1 MVLPLRHD
9 NKKNAMLLNKILMQV
24 PTATP
29 DTAAANKIKEATN
42 AVTSQVDSLANQLHP
57 DSIAAMTP
65 EKIVDKFK
73 YLDLGSLVTS
83 LSSQLVSL
91 ALRILAAVVI
101 FYLGKFVINKIY
113 SVVRAIMVAKGLD
126 RSLTSFVLSF
136 IKITLLFLLIITVI
150 GVLGIETSSF
160 IAIFASAGVAIGMA
174 LSGTLQN
181 FAGGVLILLLKPY
194 KVGDYIEQG
203 ELKGTVKEIQIFH
216 TVINT
221 YNNDRI
227 VIPNG
232 GLSTSSLKNFSAEP
246 YHRVEWRVGITYGD
260 DIDVARKVLLG
271 ILAADERIVHTDADV
286 KETEQPQEAAPS
298 TEQHENLP
306 WWKRLF
312 HWHRQRVEQWNETQ
326 EAQLAALVPKP
337 NYAPSV
343 NIESLDESQVT
354 LIVRAWTEIANYWQV
369 LYDVNE
375 CIYKQLPQHGVRFP
389 FPQLDIHLQQGDSNL
404 DKS

>member
-1 MVLPLRHD
+1 
-9 NKKNAMLLNKILMQV
+9 MLLNKILMQIPV
-24 PTATP
+24 AAP
-29 DTAAANKIKEATN
+29 DTVAANKIKEATN
-42 AVTSQVDSLANQLHP
+42 VVTAHVDSLATQLHP

-65 EKIVDKFK
+65 DKIVDKFK

-91 ALRILAAVVI
+91 GLRILAAILI
-101 FYLGKFVINKIY
+101 FYIGKFIINKIY
-113 SVVRAIMVAKGLD
+113 SVVRAIMVAKGFD
-126 RSLTSFVLSF
+126 RSLTSFLLSF

-194 KVGDYIEQG
+194 KVGDYIEFG
-203 ELKGTVKEIQIFH
+203 ELKGTVREIQIFN
-216 TVINT
+216 TIINT

-232 GLSTSSLKNFSAEP
+232 GLATSSLKNFSAEH
-246 YHRVEWRVGITYGD
+246 YHRVEWRVGISYGD
-260 DIDVARKVLLG
+260 DVDMARKIALD
-271 ILAADERIVHTDADV
+271 IFAADPRVVHTDADV
-286 KETEQPQEAAPS
+286 HEDEEQADS
-298 TEQHENLP
+298 HENEQQEEKREP

-312 HWHRQRVEQWNETQ
+312 HWHRRRAEELREEH
-326 EAQLAALVPKP
+326 EAKLASLVPKP
-337 NYAPSV
+337 NYSPSV
-343 NIESLDESQVT
+343 NVESLDESQVT
-354 LIVRAWTEIANYWQV
+354 LIVRAWTEIANYWGV

-375 CIYKQLPQHGVRFP
+375 QIYKQFPQHGIRFP
-389 FPQLDIHLQQGDSNL
+389 FPQVDVHVN
-404 DKS
+404 K

>member
-1 MVLPLRHD
+1 MF
-9 NKKNAMLLNKILMQV
+9 LNKILMQIPV
-24 PTATP
+24 ATP
-29 DTAAANKIKEATN
+29 NEDAASKIQDATN
-42 AVTSQVDSLANQLHP
+42 AVTAHVDSLANKLSA

-65 EKIVDKFK
+65 GKIVDKFK

-83 LSSQLVSL
+83 LSSQLISL
-91 ALRILAAVVI
+91 ALRILAAILI
-101 FYLGKFVINKIY
+101 FYVGKFIINKIY
-113 SVVRAIMVAKGLD
+113 SVARAIMVRKDFD
-126 RSLTSFVLSF
+126 RSLISFLLSF

-194 KVGDYIEQG
+194 KVGDYIEFG
-203 ELKGTVKEIQIFH
+203 ELKGTVREIQIFN

-232 GLSTSSLKNFSAEP
+232 GLATGSLKNFSAEH

-260 DIDVARKVLLG
+260 DVDTARKVALD
-271 ILAADERIVHTDADV
+271 ILAADGRIVHTDADV
-286 KETEQPQEAAPS
+286 KEDEQPAEE
-298 TEQHENLP
+298 THEELEEKPMP

-312 HWHRQRVEQWNETQ
+312 HWHQRHAEELREEH
-326 EAQLAALVPKP
+326 EARLAALIPKP
-337 NYAPSV
+337 DYNPSV
-343 NIESLDESQVT
+343 NVESLDDSQVT

-375 CIYKQLPQHGVRFP
+375 QIYKQFPQHGIRFP
-389 FPQLDIHLQQGDSNL
+389 FPQMDVHMKSQQ
-404 DKS
+404 

>member
-1 MVLPLRHD
+1 
-9 NKKNAMLLNKILMQV
+9 MLLNKLLLQLPV
-24 PTATP
+24 ATP
-29 DTAAANKIKEATN
+29 DTVAANKIQSMTN
-42 AVTSQVDSLANQLHP
+42 TVTSHVDSLAQQLHP

-65 EKIVDKFK
+65 DKIVDRFK

-91 ALRILAAVVI
+91 GLRILAAIVI
-101 FYLGKFVINKIY
+101 FYIGKFIINKIY
-113 SVVRAIMVAKGLD
+113 SVVRALMVSKDFD
-126 RSLTSFVLSF
+126 RSLISFLLSFVR
-136 IKITLLFLLIITVI
+136 ITLLFLLIITVI

-194 KVGDYIEQG
+194 KVGDYIEFG

-232 GLSTSSLKNFSAEP
+232 GLATSSLKNFSAEP
-246 YHRVEWRVGITYGD
+246 YHRVEWRVGISYGD
-260 DIDVARKVLLG
+260 DVDVARKVVLD
-271 ILAADERIVHTDADV
+271 IIAADERIVHTDADV
-286 KETEQPQEAAPS
+286 KETEQPQETS
-298 TEQHENLP
+298 TQTDQQEKQP
-306 WWKRLF
+306 WWKRIF
-312 HWHRQRVEQWNETQ
+312 HWHRKRVEQWNETQ
-326 EAQLAALVPKP
+326 EAQLAALIPKP
-337 NYAPSV
+337 NYTPSV
-343 NIESLDESQVT
+343 NVESLDESQVT
-354 LIVRAWTEIANYWQV
+354 LIVRAWTEIANYWPV

-375 CIYKQLPQHGVRFP
+375 RIYKQLPKHGIHFP
-389 FPQLDIHLQQGDSNL
+389 FPQLDVHVE
-404 DKS
+404 KR

>member
-1 MVLPLRHD
+1 
-9 NKKNAMLLNKILMQV
+9 MLLNKILMQIPV
-24 PTATP
+24 ATP
-29 DTAAANKIKEATN
+29 DEDAANKIQEATN
-42 AVTSQVDSLANQLHP
+42 AVTAHVDSLATQLHP

-83 LSSQLVSL
+83 LSSQIISL
-91 ALRILAAVVI
+91 GLRILAAILI
-101 FYLGKFVINKIY
+101 FYLGKFIINKIY
-113 SVVRAIMVAKGLD
+113 SVSRAIMIRKDFD
-126 RSLTSFVLSF
+126 RSLTSFLLSF

-194 KVGDYIEQG
+194 KVGDYIEFG
-203 ELKGTVKEIQIFH
+203 ELKGTVREIQIFN

-232 GLSTSSLKNFSAEP
+232 GLATSSLKNFSAEP
-246 YHRVEWRVGITYGD
+246 YHRVEWRVGISYGD
-260 DIDVARKVLLG
+260 NVDTARKVALD
-271 ILAADERIVHTDADV
+271 ILAADGRIVHTDADV
-286 KETEQPQEAAPS
+286 KETEQPVEE
-298 TEQHENLP
+298 THEELEEKPVP
-306 WWKRLF
+306 WWQRLF
-312 HWHRQRVEQWNETQ
+312 HWHRRRAEEIRESH
-326 EAQLAALVPKP
+326 EARLAALIPKP
-337 NYAPSV
+337 DYTPSV
-343 NIESLDESQVT
+343 NVESLDDSQVT

-375 CIYKQLPQHGVRFP
+375 QIYKQFPQHGIRFP
-389 FPQLDIHLQQGDSNL
+389 FPQMDVHMNNE
-404 DKS
+404 K

>member
-1 MVLPLRHD
+1 M
-9 NKKNAMLLNKILMQV
+9 LNKILMQIPV
-24 PTATP
+24 AAP
-29 DTAAANKIKEATN
+29 DTVAANKIKEATN
-42 AVTSQVDSLANQLHP
+42 VVTSHVDSLANHLNP

-65 EKIVDKFK
+65 AKIVDKFK
-73 YLDLGSLVTS
+73 YLDVGSLVTS
-83 LSSQLVSL
+83 LSSQIISL
-91 ALRILAAVVI
+91 GLRILAAIAI
-101 FYLGKFVINKIY
+101 FYIGKFIINKVY
-113 SVVRAIMVAKGLD
+113 SVSRAIMVAKGFD
-126 RSLTSFVLSF
+126 RSLTSFLLSF

-203 ELKGTVKEIQIFH
+203 DLKGTVKEIQIFN

-232 GLSTSSLKNFSAEP
+232 GLATSSLKNFSAEP
-246 YHRVEWRVGITYGD
+246 YHRVEWRVGISYGD
-260 DIDVARKVLLG
+260 NVDTARKVALD
-271 ILAADERIVHTDADV
+271 ILAADGRIVHTDADV
-286 KETEQPQEAAPS
+286 KETEQPVEETPQEEVK
-298 TEQHENLP
+298 TES

-312 HWHRQRVEQWNETQ
+312 HWHRRRTEELREEH
-326 EAQLAALVPKP
+326 EAKLAALLPKP

-343 NIESLDESQVT
+343 NVESLDDSQVT
-354 LIVRAWTEIANYWQV
+354 LIVRAWTEIANYWAV

-375 CIYKQLPQHGVRFP
+375 QIYKQFPQHGLHFP
-389 FPQLDIHLQQGDSNL
+389 FPQMDVHMNS
-404 DKS
+404 

>member
-1 MVLPLRHD
+1 M
-9 NKKNAMLLNKILMQV
+9 LNKILMQIPV
-24 PTATP
+24 AAP

-42 AVTSQVDSLANQLHP
+42 VVTAHVDSLANQLHP

-65 EKIVDKFK
+65 DKIVDKFK

-83 LSSQLVSL
+83 LSSQLISL
-91 ALRILAAVVI
+91 GLRILAAILI
-101 FYLGKFVINKIY
+101 FYVGKFIINKIY
-113 SVVRAIMVAKGLD
+113 SVVRAIMIRKDFD
-126 RSLTSFVLSF
+126 RSLISFLLSF

-194 KVGDYIEQG
+194 KVGDYIEFG
-203 ELKGTVKEIQIFH
+203 ELKGTVREIQIFN
-216 TVINT
+216 TIINT

-232 GLSTSSLKNFSAEP
+232 GLATSSLKNFSAEP
-246 YHRVEWRVGITYGD
+246 YHRVEWRVGISYGD
-260 DIDVARKVLLG
+260 DVDTARKVALD
-271 ILAADERIVHTDADV
+271 ILAADSRIAHTDADI
-286 KETEQPQEAAPS
+286 KEE
-298 TEQHENLP
+298 EQHVEEPHVEQVDTPMP

-312 HWHRQRVEQWNETQ
+312 HWHRRRAEELREEH
-326 EAQLAALVPKP
+326 EAKLASLIPKP
-337 NYAPSV
+337 NYSPSV
-343 NIESLDESQVT
+343 NVESLDDSQVT
-354 LIVRAWTEIANYWQV
+354 LIVRAWTEIPNYWQV

-375 CIYKQLPQHGVRFP
+375 QIYKQFPQHGIHFP
-389 FPQLDIHLQQGDSNL
+389 FPQMDVHVNN
-404 DKS
+404 